1 MSCKVP
7 VKVLD
12 VANPP
17 TSCYNSLMKISI
29 VDELLSVDGKEMS
42 LCSPEARDDSESMKN
57 DGEGEDDEDAATNKA
72 KKANDEKDMKAE
84 ELRRKTAIELAK
96 AMTWAALNRGNQG
109 HMAKKK
115 RSTVRNEKE
124 STAAFIIMVRA
135 ERIVAKRLK

>member
-1 MSCKVP
+1 
-7 VKVLD
+7 
-12 VANPP
+12 
-17 TSCYNSLMKISI
+17 MKISI
-29 VDELLSVDGKEMS
+29 VDELLSVNGKEMS

-57 DGEGEDDEDAATNKA
+57 GEGEDDEDAAPNKA

-115 RSTVRNEKE
+115 KSTVRNEKE

>member
-1 MSCKVP
+1 
-7 VKVLD
+7 
-12 VANPP
+12 
-17 TSCYNSLMKISI
+17 MKISI

-42 LCSPEARDDSESMKN
+42 MCSPVEARDDSVSMKN

-84 ELRRKTAIELAK
+84 ELRRTRDIAAIELAK

>member
-1 MSCKVP
+1 
-7 VKVLD
+7 
-12 VANPP
+12 
-17 TSCYNSLMKISI
+17 MKISI

-42 LCSPEARDDSESMKN
+42 LCSPVEARDDSESMKN

-72 KKANDEKDMKAE
+72 KKAKDMKAE

-115 RSTVRNEKE
+115 GSVRNEKE